1 MISLLLP
8 LIYISFISLGLPDA
22 LLGAAW
28 PVMYE
33 EFGVSVSAAG
43 IVSMIVSGSTVISSL
58 LSDRMTKRLGPGKV
72 TAFSVALTAAAIIGF
87 SVSNSFIMLCILALP
102 YGLGAGGVDAALNNY
117 VAIHYESKH
126 MSWLHAM
133 WGLGISVGPYIMGFA
148 LSKGM
153 TWNKGY
159 LIIAVFQIILTA
171 VLVFSLPVW
180 KKAESERMNRGE
192 ADGGNEEGISS
203 ENTDKSNKKLN
214 EDLRKELKTPLSLK
228 ETVGISGAKN
238 IMLTFFCYCSL
249 EQTAILWGST
259 YLVMGQ
265 GMKEE
270 KAASLAS
277 LFCIGITVGR
287 FLSGFLA
294 MKMKNHSIVRLGQGI
309 IIAGIICMFIP
320 FNINIILAGLVLIGL
335 GCAPIYPCV
344 MHSTPMYFGADK
356 SQAVIGVQMAS
367 AYVGSSIMPMIFGG
381 LVGIFGIKLLP
392 IYLLVLLVVMLIA
405 HEGLVKKCL
414 K

>member
-1 MISLLLP
+1 MVSLLLP

-33 EFGVSVSAAG
+33 EFGVAVSGAG
-43 IVSMIVSGSTVISSL
+43 IVSMIISGSTVISSL
-58 LSDRMTKRLGPGKV
+58 LSDRVTKRLGPGMV
-72 TAFSVALTAAAIIGF
+72 TTISVAMTAAAIFGF
-87 SVSNSFIMLCILALP
+87 SVSSSFVMLCILALP

-133 WGLGISVGPYIMGFA
+133 WGLGISIGPYIMGFA

-159 LIIAVFQIILTA
+159 LIITVFQMILTI

-180 KKAESERMNRGE
+180 KKAELEMTENKSSGNTVNISKNGE
-192 ADGGNEEGISS
+192 
-203 ENTDKSNKKLN
+203 KLN
-214 EDLRKELKTPLSLK
+214 EDLRKVLSIR
-228 ETVGISGAKN
+228 ETVGIKGAKN

-259 YLVMGQ
+259 YLVMGH
-265 GMKEE
+265 GMREE
-270 KAASLAS
+270 RAASLAS

-287 FLSGFLA
+287 FLSGFATIKLKDY
-294 MKMKNHSIVRLGQGI
+294 MVVRLGQGI
-309 IIAGIICMFIP
+309 IIGGIVCMFIP
-320 FNINIILAGLVLIGL
+320 ININIVLVGLVLVGL

-344 MHSTPMYFGADK
+344 MHSTPIYFGADK

-367 AYVGSSIMPMIFGG
+367 AYIGSSIMPMIFGG
-381 LVGIFGIKLLP
+381 LAGRIGIKLLP
-392 IYLLVLLVVMLIA
+392 FYLLTLLVIMIFA
-405 HEGLVKKCL
+405 HEGLVRKCL
-414 K
+414 KK

>member
-33 EFGVSVSAAG
+33 EFGVAVSGAG

-58 LSDRMTKRLGPGKV
+58 LSDRMTKRLGPGMV
-72 TAFSVALTAAAIIGF
+72 TAISVAMTAAAIFGF
-87 SVSNSFIMLCILALP
+87 SMSSSFVMLCILALP

-133 WGLGISVGPYIMGFA
+133 WGLGISIGPYIMGFA

-159 LIIAVFQIILTA
+159 LIITVFQVILTI
-171 VLVFSLPVW
+171 VLVFSLPIW
-180 KKAESERMNRGE
+180 KKAEKEDVKGE
-192 ADGGNEEGISS
+192 ISGDCADS
-203 ENTDKSNKKLN
+203 DKKDEKLK
-214 EDLRKELKTPLSLK
+214 EDLRKPLSLK
-228 ETVGISGAKN
+228 ETISISGAKN

-287 FLSGFLA
+287 FLSGFA
-294 MKMKNHSIVRLGQGI
+294 TMKMKDHMVVRLGQGI
-309 IIAGIICMFIP
+309 IVAGIVCMFMP
-320 FNINIILAGLVLIGL
+320 FNINVVLVGLVLVGL

-344 MHSTPMYFGADK
+344 MHSTPIYFGADK

-367 AYVGSSIMPMIFGG
+367 AYIGSSIMPMIFGG

-392 IYLLVLLVVMLIA
+392 IYLLALLVIMVFA

-414 K
+414 RKDFYENNR

>member
-33 EFGVSVSAAG
+33 EFGVSVSGAG

-72 TAFSVALTAAAIIGF
+72 TAISVAMTAAAIFGF
-87 SVSNSFIMLCILALP
+87 SLSNSFIMLCILALP

-133 WGLGISVGPYIMGFA
+133 WGLGISIGPYIMGYA
-148 LSKGM
+148 LAKGM

-159 LIIAVFQIILTA
+159 LIITVFQVVLTV
-171 VLVFSLPVW
+171 VLVFSLPIW
-180 KKAESERMNRGE
+180 KKAEKESGNGNVSGE
-192 ADGGNEEGISS
+192 NMDRENVDRNE
-203 ENTDKSNKKLN
+203 NDKKLN
-214 EDLRKELKTPLSLK
+214 KDLRKPLSLK
-228 ETVGISGAKN
+228 ETISIKGAKN

-287 FLSGFLA
+287 FLSGFA
-294 MKMKNHSIVRLGQGI
+294 TMKMKDYMVVRLGQGI
-309 IIAGIICMFIP
+309 IVVGIVCMFIP
-320 FNINIILAGLVLIGL
+320 INIYMVLVGLVLVGL

-344 MHSTPMYFGADK
+344 MHSTPIYFGSDK

-367 AYVGSSIMPMIFGG
+367 AYIGSSIMPMIFGG
-381 LVGIFGIKLLP
+381 LVGMLSIKLLP
-392 IYLLVLLVVMLIA
+392 FYLLGLLVIMFFA
-405 HEGLVKKCL
+405 HEGLVGKCL
-414 K
+414 RRD